1 MDSRAGS
8 AFLGQGLSQ
17 GRAFAHRQQCAL
29 RALALR
35 LLAQAVGNGLQC
47 FEDGRPAP
55 ASMVRLLAKRAV
67 YKRESWSTT
76 GMPNRAPSN

>member
-8 AFLGQGLSQ
+8 AFLRQGLSQ

-47 FEDGRPAP
+47 FEDGRPA
-55 ASMVRLLAKRAV
+55 MVRLLAKRAV